1 MPANPL
7 SGVFTAA
14 LQCGAAL
21 LGPPTRRQT
30 LLILIFHR
38 VLPEPDPLL
47 PEEPDVES
55 FRVQMEIVRA
65 VCSVLPLEEAIER
78 LFKKSLPR
86 NAACIT
92 FDDGYANTLQHA
104 VPVME
109 SIGLTA
115 TVFVA
120 AGFLGGGQ
128 MWNDTILDSVRRAG
142 NELDLSRIG
151 LGRFEIPNTAA
162 RRGVSQSLV
171 ESLKYLEPDDRARK
185 VLQIAETVGLESPS
199 EVMLSPEQVR
209 SLVRRGFHIGAHT
222 INHPILTRIDL
233 ASARHEIVAS
243 RGILEDVSGSRIR
256 LFAYPNGHPAR
267 DYGLKHVEIVKHAG
281 FLAAVSSAWG
291 VGRPTSD
298 PFQLPRLRPWEP
310 TIMRFAGRLLYSRW
324 AGPEERAA

>member
-1 MPANPL
+1 MLDRPL
-7 SGVFTAA
+7 PGVLTAA
-14 LQCGAAL
+14 LQCGASL

-55 FRVQMEIVRA
+55 FRVQMGIVQA

-92 FDDGYANTLQHA
+92 FDDGYANTLLHA
-104 VPVME
+104 VPVLE
-109 SIGLTA
+109 ALGLTA

-120 AGFLGGGQ
+120 AGFLDGRQ

-142 NELDLSRIG
+142 SELDLSKIG
-151 LGRFEIPNTAA
+151 LGRFEIANAAA
-162 RRGVSQSLV
+162 RRGVAQSLV
-171 ESLKYLEPDDRARK
+171 DSLKYLEPGDRGRR
-185 VLQIAETVGLESPS
+185 VSQIAETVGLEATG
-199 EVMLSPEQVR
+199 EAMLSPEQVR
-209 SLVRRGFHIGAHT
+209 TLVRRGFHIGAHT
-222 INHPILTRIDL
+222 ITHPILARIDL
-233 ASARHEIVAS
+233 AAARHEIVAS
-243 RGILEDVSGSRIR
+243 RGILEEVSGSRIR
-256 LFAYPNGHPAR
+256 LFAYPNGHPGR
-267 DYGLKHVEIVKHAG
+267 DYGPQHVEVVKGAG

-291 VGRPTSD
+291 VGRPGSD

-310 TIMRFAGRLLYSRW
+310 TAMRFAGRLLYSRW